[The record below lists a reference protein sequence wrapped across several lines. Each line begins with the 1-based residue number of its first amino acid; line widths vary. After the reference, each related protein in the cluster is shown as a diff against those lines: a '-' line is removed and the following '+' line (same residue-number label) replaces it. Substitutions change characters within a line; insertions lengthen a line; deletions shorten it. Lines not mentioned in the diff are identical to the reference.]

1 MAKLIKEKYGTGLL
15 VFITTTMAELIQ
27 VLKGVGIRKR
37 IRPTVWGIFGV
48 LLYEVL
54 FQRM

>member
-1 MAKLIKEKYGTGLL
+1 MAKLIKEKYETGLL

-37 IRPTVWGIFGV
+37 ICPTVWGIFGV